1 MPAAE
6 PDDAPEGGR
15 RQSTTAAHWREPPP
29 APVIAGSRH
38 YMWFVVGTICIG
50 AFMGQ
55 LDASIA
61 QLVLP
66 TLERFFHARLSL
78 VSWVALA
85 YLLALAGTLPFFGR
99 LADMFG
105 RKLLYTGGFVVFMAG
120 SALAGYAPTLTF
132 LIGARVFQAMGAG
145 LLQANS
151 VAIITAAAGPAR
163 RGRAIGVQGAAQAIG
178 LSTGPALGGLL
189 IQSLGWRWVFWI
201 NVPACTASATP
212 SCCSPLWP
220 S

>member
-6 PDDAPEGGR
+6 RDDALERGR
-15 RQSTTAAHWREPPP
+15 RRGATAAPAREPPP
-29 APVIAGSRH
+29 APVIARSRH
-38 YMWFVVGTICIG
+38 YMWFVVGTVCIG

-66 TLERFFHARLSL
+66 TLQRFFHARLSL

-85 YLLALAGTLPFFGR
+85 YLLALAGTLPIFGR

-105 RKLLYTGGFVVFMAG
+105 RKLLYTSGFVVFIAG
-120 SALAGYAPTLTF
+120 SALAGFAPTLIF
-132 LIGARVFQAMGAG
+132 LIGARVFQALGAG

-151 VAIITAAAGPAR
+151 VAIVPREPGGTA
-163 RGRAIGVQGAAQAIG
+163 
-178 LSTGPALGGLL
+178 LL
-189 IQSLGWRWVFWI
+189 RH
-201 NVPACTASATP
+201 P
-212 SCCSPLWP
+212 
-220 S
+220 